1 MAGKVERRKFS
12 VKRKQLSGKKLG
24 DAGDARAEVLDQ
36 FQIFKDAH
44 QLFVPGNGTPRWGL
58 LM

>member
-1 MAGKVERRKFS
+1 MVQDSSYSLSEKS
-12 VKRKQLSGKKLG
+12 KQPHSGKKLG